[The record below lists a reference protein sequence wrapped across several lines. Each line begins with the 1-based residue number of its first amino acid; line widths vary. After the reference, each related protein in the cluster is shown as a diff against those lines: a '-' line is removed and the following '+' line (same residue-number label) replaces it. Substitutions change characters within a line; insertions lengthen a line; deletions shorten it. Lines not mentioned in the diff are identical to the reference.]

1 MRISHQPTDDALDHV
16 LGDEEGELGGKLG
29 GKLGSH
35 GVWTCGAKVLEY

>member
-29 GKLGSH
+29 SH